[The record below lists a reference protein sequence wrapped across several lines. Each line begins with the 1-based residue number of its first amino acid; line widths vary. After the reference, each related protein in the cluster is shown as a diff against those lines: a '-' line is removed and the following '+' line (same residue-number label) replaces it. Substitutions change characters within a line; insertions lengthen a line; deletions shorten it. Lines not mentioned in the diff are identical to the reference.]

1 LSTSAQPNQRWND
14 RYTNRAIFENEGR
27 PFFVRFLDE
36 HLLKHKG
43 TEETEVDFSRN
54 LVLPPFLRVSSFSAF
69 IVTIETEPLFLHPMR
84 KSSIAWLLAA
94 ILFLLSFGFAQGTQS
109 PVPAPTAT
117 PPPAAAPQPSP
128 TTQPAQPQ
136 STPSPNRVEV
146 EPVEKDHQITPAE
159 AKELFRSVD
168 EILRFASKDT
178 GLPIKKKVKRTI
190 VSRAQVEKYIDT
202 KFKDDADRIRFE
214 RSELV
219 QKKFGLLPR
228 TFDLHSFL
236 VKLLTEQVAGYYDE
250 KTRTMNL
257 LDWNEPEM
265 QRPVMAHELTH
276 ALQDQSFNLEKMSKH
291 DEEIEKRG
299 LEDLE
304 GLIKSDEES
313 TCRSAV
319 LEGQA
324 MIVLLDYVLAP
335 QGGSV
340 EKTPQVVDLMQAS
353 MDKSRGSPV
362 FDSAPLLLQEEL
374 AFPYRQGMKFI
385 KDLLVAGGKQ
395 LAYTGVLGRLPETT
409 REIMEP
415 KEYLAGRRV
424 PPLLLPDLGFLK
436 KDYEPYD
443 AGAVGELDVSI
454 LLRIYADDTL
464 DKHLSPD
471 WRGGAYYAA
480 GRRGAKPTDRNSSGH
495 IGLFYVSK
503 WATEAA
509 AKEFAGI
516 YAAALPKRY
525 QSLRRVPADAAVPGL
540 DQYTSSDGPIFIQQT
555 GSIVVAV
562 ETFDEDA
569 AKKLIEA
576 GSKQADT
583 NLKE

>member
-1 LSTSAQPNQRWND
+1 MRKRSFKLLLAGLVFLLPLAFAQTTQPTTQPPAPPSAASPQQPASAAPSSTPQAAPSPAQP
-14 RYTNRAIFENEGR
+14 
-27 PFFVRFLDE
+27 P
-36 HLLKHKG
+36 
-43 TEETEVDFSRN
+43 
-54 LVLPPFLRVSSFSAF
+54 
-69 IVTIETEPLFLHPMR
+69 
-84 KSSIAWLLAA
+84 
-94 ILFLLSFGFAQGTQS
+94 
-109 PVPAPTAT
+109 
-117 PPPAAAPQPSP
+117 
-128 TTQPAQPQ
+128 QPAQPQ
-136 STPSPNRVEV
+136 PSATPSHRLEI

-190 VSRAQVEKYIDT
+190 VSRAQVEKYIGE

-228 TFDLHSFL
+228 TFDLHNFL
-236 VKLLTEQVAGYYDE
+236 IKLLTEQVAGYYDE

-257 LDWNEPEM
+257 LDWNEPDM

-276 ALQDQSFNLEKMSKH
+276 ALQDQSYNLEKMSKH

-299 LEDLE
+299 LEDLDE
-304 GLIKSDEES
+304 MIRNDEES
-313 TCRSAV
+313 TCRSSV

-335 QGGSV
+335 QDGSV
-340 EKTPQVVDLMQAS
+340 QKMPGIVDMMQAS

-385 KDLLVAGGKQ
+385 RDLLVAGGKQ
-395 LAYTGVLGRLPETT
+395 LAYTGVLSRMPQTS

-424 PPLLLPDLGFLK
+424 PALLLPDLGFLK

-443 AGAVGELDVSI
+443 AGAVGQLDVSI
-454 LLRIYADDTL
+454 LLRIYADEEM
-464 DKHLSPD
+464 DKRLSTE

-480 GRRGAKPTDRNSSGH
+480 GRRGAKPPDRNSTAH

-503 WATEAA
+503 WATVAA
-509 AKEFAGI
+509 AKEFAKT
-516 YAAALPKRY
+516 YADALPQRY
-525 QSLRRVPADAAVPGL
+525 ESLRRVTADSQASIPGR
-540 DQYTSSDGPIFIQQT
+540 DQYTSADGPIVIQQSGNT
-555 GSIVVAV
+555 VVAV
-562 ETFDEDA
+562 ESFEADLA
-569 AKKLIEA
+569 NKLIEA
-576 GSKQADT
+576 GLKQPREIAIH
-583 NLKE
+583 

>member
-1 LSTSAQPNQRWND
+1 
-14 RYTNRAIFENEGR
+14 
-27 PFFVRFLDE
+27 
-36 HLLKHKG
+36 
-43 TEETEVDFSRN
+43 
-54 LVLPPFLRVSSFSAF
+54 
-69 IVTIETEPLFLHPMR
+69 MR
-84 KSSIAWLLAA
+84 KRSFKFLLATF
-94 ILFLLSFGFAQGTQS
+94 IFLLPFGFAQTTPS
-109 PVPAPTAT
+109 APQ
-117 PPPAAAPQPSP
+117 PSPPAAAPSQAPQSSP
-128 TTQPAQPQ
+128 TPQSIQPALPPSNQ
-136 STPSPNRVEV
+136 SRNRVEV
-146 EPVEKDHQITPAE
+146 EPVEKIHQITPTE

-190 VSRAQVEKYIDT
+190 VSRPQVEKYIGD

-236 VKLLTEQVAGYYDE
+236 IKLLTEQVAGYYDE

-257 LDWNEPEM
+257 LDWNEPDM

-291 DEEIEKRG
+291 DEEVEKRG
-299 LEDLE
+299 LQDLVE
-304 GLIKSDEES
+304 LIRNDESS

-335 QGGSV
+335 QGQSV
-340 EKTPQVVDLMQAS
+340 EKMPQVVELMQAS

-385 KDLLVAGGKQ
+385 KDLLVAGGKP
-395 LAYTGVLGRLPETT
+395 LAYTGVLGRMPQTT
-409 REIMEP
+409 REIIEP

-424 PPLLLPDLGFLK
+424 PPLLLPDLSFLK

-443 AGAVGELDVSI
+443 AGAVGQLDVSI
-454 LLRIYADDTL
+454 LLRIYADETL
-464 DKHLSPD
+464 DKRLSTE

-480 GRRGAKPTDRNSSGH
+480 GRRGAKPPDRNSSAH
-495 IGLFYVSK
+495 IGLFYVSR

-509 AKEFAGI
+509 AQEFAKT
-516 YAAALPKRY
+516 YAGALPKRY
-525 QSLRRVPADAAVPGL
+525 ELLRRATADGNIPGRE
-540 DQYTSSDGPIFIQQT
+540 QYTSSDGLIFVQQT
-555 GSIVVAV
+555 GNVVVAV
-562 ETFDEDA
+562 ESFDEDA
-569 AKKLIEA
+569 ASKLIEA
-576 GSKQADT
+576 GLKQAGQMARQ
-583 NLKE
+583 

>member
-1 LSTSAQPNQRWND
+1 
-14 RYTNRAIFENEGR
+14 
-27 PFFVRFLDE
+27 
-36 HLLKHKG
+36 
-43 TEETEVDFSRN
+43 
-54 LVLPPFLRVSSFSAF
+54 
-69 IVTIETEPLFLHPMR
+69 
-84 KSSIAWLLAA
+84 
-94 ILFLLSFGFAQGTQS
+94 
-109 PVPAPTAT
+109 
-117 PPPAAAPQPSP
+117 
-128 TTQPAQPQ
+128 
-136 STPSPNRVEV
+136 
-146 EPVEKDHQITPAE
+146 
-159 AKELFRSVD
+159 
-168 EILRFASKDT
+168 
-178 GLPIKKKVKRTI
+178 
-190 VSRAQVEKYIDT
+190 VEKYIGE

-219 QKKFGLLPR
+219 EKKFGLLPR
-228 TFDLHSFL
+228 TFDLNGFL
-236 VKLLTEQVAGYYDE
+236 IKLLTEQVAGYYDE
-250 KTRTMNL
+250 KSRTMNL
-257 LDWNEPEM
+257 LDWNEPDM

-299 LEDLE
+299 LDDLD
-304 GLIKSDEES
+304 GLVRNDEES

-353 MDKSRGSPV
+353 MDKSRGSPI

-395 LAYTGVLGRLPETT
+395 LAYTGVLARMPQTS

-415 KEYLAGRRV
+415 KEYLAGHRV

-454 LLRIYADDTL
+454 LLRVYADEDL
-464 DKHLSPD
+464 DKRLSTE

-480 GRRGAKPTDRNSSGH
+480 GRRGAKPSDRNSTAH
-495 IGLFYVSK
+495 IGLFYVSR

-509 AKEFAGI
+509 AKEFAKT

-525 QSLRRVPADAAVPGL
+525 GSLHRTPEGAAALGR
-540 DQYTSSDGPIFIQQT
+540 DSYSSSDGPIFIQQT
-555 GSIVVAV
+555 ANIVVAV
-562 ETFDEDA
+562 ESFDEEA
-569 AKKLIEA
+569 ATKLIEA
-576 GSKQADT
+576 GLKQAEKSLASGSFSVFNR
-583 NLKE
+583 NLKGPRESSAAASR

>member
-1 LSTSAQPNQRWND
+1 
-14 RYTNRAIFENEGR
+14 
-27 PFFVRFLDE
+27 
-36 HLLKHKG
+36 
-43 TEETEVDFSRN
+43 
-54 LVLPPFLRVSSFSAF
+54 
-69 IVTIETEPLFLHPMR
+69 MR
-84 KSSIAWLLAA
+84 KLSIALLPV
-94 ILFLLSFGFAQGTQS
+94 ILLSFALSGFAQTTQS
-109 PVPAPTAT
+109 TPSSPSAT
-117 PPPAAAPQPSP
+117 PQLPPAAAPSP
-128 TTQPAQPQ
+128 TPAVQPQ
-136 STPSPNRVEV
+136 STPSRNRVEV
-146 EPVEKDHQITPAE
+146 EPVEKIHQITPAE

-190 VSRAQVEKYIDT
+190 VSRPQVEKYIGD

-236 VKLLTEQVAGYYDE
+236 IKLLTEQVAGYYDE

-257 LDWNEPEM
+257 LDWNEPDM

-276 ALQDQSFNLEKMSKH
+276 ALQDQSFNLAKMTKH
-291 DEEIEKRG
+291 DEEVEKRG
-299 LEDLE
+299 LDDLD
-304 GLIKSDEES
+304 GLISNDEES
-313 TCRSAV
+313 TCRSSV

-395 LAYTGVLGRLPETT
+395 LAYTGVLARMPQTT
-409 REIMEP
+409 REIMES

-443 AGAVGELDVSI
+443 AGAVGQLDVSI
-454 LLRIYADDTL
+454 LLRIYADETL
-464 DKHLSPD
+464 DKRLSTE
-471 WRGGAYYAA
+471 WRGGSYYAA
-480 GRRGAKPTDRNSSGH
+480 GRKGAKPTDRNSSAH

-503 WATEAA
+503 WATEVAA
-509 AKEFAGI
+509 HEFAKT
-516 YAAALPKRY
+516 YAGALSKRY
-525 QSLRRVPADAAVPGL
+525 DSLRHVAANENLPGR
-540 DQYTSSDGPIFIQQT
+540 DQYTSADGPIFIQQT
-555 GSIVVAV
+555 GNVVVAV
-562 ETFDEDA
+562 ESFDEDV

-576 GSKQADT
+576 GLKQTGA
-583 NLKE
+583 LARQ

>member
-1 LSTSAQPNQRWND
+1 MRKLSFA
-14 RYTNRAIFENEGR
+14 
-27 PFFVRFLDE
+27 
-36 HLLKHKG
+36 
-43 TEETEVDFSRN
+43 
-54 LVLPPFLRVSSFSAF
+54 VLP
-69 IVTIETEPLFLHPMR
+69 
-84 KSSIAWLLAA
+84 A
-94 ILFLLSFGFAQGTQS
+94 ILLFGLLFGFAQNT
-109 PVPAPTAT
+109 PPT
-117 PPPAAAPQPSP
+117 PQPNPPAASAPQEPSP
-128 TTQPAQPQ
+128 SPSPQLPQSTPPAQPQ
-136 STPSPNRVEV
+136 STPRPNRVEIEPV
-146 EPVEKDHQITPAE
+146 EPEEKDHQITPAE

-168 EILRFASKDT
+168 EILRFASQDT

-190 VSRAQVEKYIDT
+190 VSRAQVEKYIGD

-299 LEDLE
+299 LDDLPA
-304 GLIKSDEES
+304 LISNDEES
-313 TCRSAV
+313 TCRSSV

-353 MDKSRGSPV
+353 MDKGRGSPV

-385 KDLLVAGGKQ
+385 RDLLVAGGKQ
-395 LAYTGVLGRLPETT
+395 LAYKGVLERMPQTT
-409 REIMEP
+409 REIIEP
-415 KEYLAGRRV
+415 AEYLAGHQV

-443 AGAVGELDVSI
+443 AGAVGQLDVSI
-454 LLRIYADDTL
+454 LLRIYADDAT
-464 DKHLSPD
+464 DKRLSPE
-471 WRGGAYYAA
+471 WRGGSYYAA
-480 GRRGAKPTDRNSSGH
+480 GRRGVKPPDRNSSAH

-503 WATEAA
+503 WATDMA
-509 AKEFAGI
+509 AKEFAKT
-516 YAAALPKRY
+516 YAGALPKRY
-525 QSLRRVPADAAVPGL
+525 TSLRRVAADAALPGR
-540 DQYTSSDGPIFIQQT
+540 DQYMSSDGLILIQQT
-555 GSIVVAV
+555 GNVVVAV
-562 ETFDEDA
+562 ESFDEDA

-576 GSKQADT
+576 GLKQAEKGQEF
-583 NLKE
+583 NQ

>member
-1 LSTSAQPNQRWND
+1 
-14 RYTNRAIFENEGR
+14 
-27 PFFVRFLDE
+27 
-36 HLLKHKG
+36 
-43 TEETEVDFSRN
+43 
-54 LVLPPFLRVSSFSAF
+54 
-69 IVTIETEPLFLHPMR
+69 MR
-84 KSSIAWLLAA
+84 KRSFKLLLASLA
-94 ILFLLSFGFAQGTQS
+94 FFSSLGFAQTTQ
-109 PVPAPTAT
+109 PTPQPTT
-117 PPPAAAPQPSP
+117 PPPVASPQQTPPAASSPTPQTVPQPEPS
-128 TTQPAQPQ
+128 A
-136 STPSPNRVEV
+136 TPSHRLEVEPV

-168 EILRFASKDT
+168 EVLHFASKDT

-190 VSRAQVEKYIDT
+190 VSRAQVEKYVGE

-228 TFDLHSFL
+228 TFDLHNFL
-236 VKLLTEQVAGYYDE
+236 IKLLTEQVAGYYDE

-257 LDWNEPEM
+257 LDWNEPDM

-276 ALQDQSFNLEKMSKH
+276 ALQDQSYDLAKMSKR
-291 DEEIEKRG
+291 DEEIEKHG
-299 LEDLE
+299 LEDLDEMIRNDE
-304 GLIKSDEES
+304 GS

-335 QGGSV
+335 QDGSV
-340 EKTPQVVDLMQAS
+340 QKMPAIVDMMQAS

-385 KDLLVAGGKQ
+385 RDLLVAGGKE
-395 LAYTGVLGRLPETT
+395 LAYTGVLARMPQTS

-424 PPLLLPDLGFLK
+424 PALLLPDLGFLK

-443 AGAVGELDVSI
+443 AGAVGQLDVSI
-454 LLRIYADDTL
+454 LLRTYADEEM
-464 DKHLSPD
+464 DKRLSTA

-480 GRRGAKPTDRNSSGH
+480 GRRGAKPPDRNSSAH

-503 WATEAA
+503 WATEEAA
-509 AKEFAGI
+509 QEFAKVYG
-516 YAAALPKRY
+516 AALPTRY
-525 QSLRRVPADAAVPGL
+525 KELHRVHGYAPETLQWASA
-540 DQYTSSDGPIFIQQT
+540 DGPIFIQQT
-555 GSIVVAV
+555 GNAVVAV
-562 ETFDEDA
+562 ESFDEDS

-576 GSKQADT
+576 GMKQAAG
-583 NLKE
+583 K

>member
-1 LSTSAQPNQRWND
+1 
-14 RYTNRAIFENEGR
+14 
-27 PFFVRFLDE
+27 
-36 HLLKHKG
+36 
-43 TEETEVDFSRN
+43 
-54 LVLPPFLRVSSFSAF
+54 
-69 IVTIETEPLFLHPMR
+69 MR
-84 KSSIAWLLAA
+84 KLSLAWLLATL
-94 ILFLLSFGFAQGTQS
+94 LFCLSFGFAQN
-109 PVPAPTAT
+109 PAPSSTPAAT
-117 PPPAAAPQPSP
+117 PQQQPSAPAAASP
-128 TTQPAQPQ
+128 TPATQPDQPAQPQ
-136 STPSPNRVEV
+136 GTPSPNRVEV
-146 EPVEKDHQITPAE
+146 EPVETIHQITPAE

-190 VSRAQVEKYIDT
+190 VSRPQVEKYVGD

-219 QKKFGLLPR
+219 EKKFGLLPR

-236 VKLLTEQVAGYYDE
+236 IKLLTEQVAGYYDE

-291 DEEIEKRG
+291 DEEVEKHG
-299 LEDLE
+299 LDDLDE
-304 GLIKSDEES
+304 LIRNDEAS

-340 EKTPQVVDLMQAS
+340 EKTPQVVDLMQSS

-362 FDSAPLLLQEEL
+362 FDSAPLLLQEQL
-374 AFPYRQGMKFI
+374 AFPYRQGMQFI

-395 LAYTGVLGRLPETT
+395 LAYTGVLGRMPQTT

-424 PPLLLPDLGFLK
+424 PPLLLPDMDFLK

-443 AGAVGELDVSI
+443 AGAVGQLDVSL
-454 LLRIYADDTL
+454 LLRIYADEKV
-464 DKHLSPD
+464 DKQLSPE
-471 WRGGAYYAA
+471 WRGGSYYAA
-480 GRRGAKPTDRNSSGH
+480 GRRGAKPPDRNSSAH

-509 AKEFAGI
+509 AQEFAKV
-516 YAAALPKRY
+516 YAGALPKRY
-525 QSLRRVPADAAVPGL
+525 ADLHRTHPSTGWVPGRAVY
-540 DQYTSSDGPIFIQQT
+540 DSSDGLIFIQQT
-555 GSIVVAV
+555 GNAVVAV
-562 ETFDEDA
+562 ESFDEA
-569 AKKLIEA
+569 NAGKLIEA
-576 GSKQADT
+576 GLRQAA
-583 NLKE
+583 K

>member
-1 LSTSAQPNQRWND
+1 MS
-14 RYTNRAIFENEGR
+14 
-27 PFFVRFLDE
+27 V
-36 HLLKHKG
+36 
-43 TEETEVDFSRN
+43 
-54 LVLPPFLRVSSFSAF
+54 
-69 IVTIETEPLFLHPMR
+69 EPLSIFLMR
-84 KSSIAWLLAA
+84 KRSFKLLLAA
-94 ILFLLSFGFAQGTQS
+94 LIFLLPFGFAQ
-109 PVPAPTAT
+109 
-117 PPPAAAPQPSP
+117 
-128 TTQPAQPQ
+128 TTQPTPTPAAPAAGTPQQQPSIPQASPTPPSAQPQ
-136 STPSPNRVEV
+136 ATPSHRLEV
-146 EPVEKDHQITPAE
+146 EPVEKVHQITPEE

-168 EILRFASKDT
+168 EILHFASKDT

-190 VSRAQVEKYIDT
+190 VSRPQVEKYVGD

-219 QKKFGLLPR
+219 EKKFGLLPR

-236 VKLLTEQVAGYYDE
+236 IKLLTEQVAGYYDE

-291 DEEIEKRG
+291 DEEVEKHG
-299 LEDLE
+299 LDNL
-304 GLIKSDEES
+304 DELVRNDEAS

-335 QGGSV
+335 QGQSV
-340 EKTPQVVDLMQAS
+340 EKMPQVVDLMQDS

-385 KDLLVAGGKQ
+385 KDLLIAGGKQ
-395 LAYTGVLGRLPETT
+395 LAYTGVLGRMPQTT

-415 KEYLAGRRV
+415 KEYLAEHRV
-424 PPLLLPDLGFLK
+424 PPLLLPDLNFLK

-443 AGAVGELDVSI
+443 AGAVGQLDVSL
-454 LLRIYADDTL
+454 LLRIYADEKI
-464 DKHLSPD
+464 DKHLSPE

-480 GRRGAKPTDRNSSGH
+480 GRRGAKPPDRNSSAH
-495 IGLFYVSK
+495 IGLYYISK
-503 WATEAA
+503 WTTEEAA
-509 AKEFAGI
+509 QEFART
-516 YAAALPKRY
+516 YADALPKRY
-525 QSLRRVPADAAVPGL
+525 ESLRHVTNQGNVPGL
-540 DQYTSSDGPIFIQQT
+540 NQYNSSDGLIFIQQT
-555 GSIVVAV
+555 GNAVVAV
-562 ETFDEDA
+562 ESFDEDS

-576 GSKQADT
+576 GLKQVE
-583 NLKE
+583 K

>member
-1 LSTSAQPNQRWND
+1 MSARSE
-14 RYTNRAIFENEGR
+14 A
-27 PFFVRFLDE
+27 
-36 HLLKHKG
+36 KG
-43 TEETEVDFSRN
+43 FSR
-54 LVLPPFLRVSSFSAF
+54 LQQRGQKFVA
-69 IVTIETEPLFLHPMR
+69 TINMEPLLIDPMR
-84 KSSIAWLLAA
+84 KLSRALLPA
-94 ILFLLSFGFAQGTQS
+94 ILLFCLFGFAQTVQPTPPQPTPSPASTPQQS
-109 PVPAPTAT
+109 PPSVP
-117 PPPAAAPQPSP
+117 PQPSATP
-128 TTQPAQPQ
+128 QPGPPPAQPQ
-136 STPSPNRVEV
+136 SAPSRNRVEV
-146 EPVEKDHQITPAE
+146 EQVEKIHQITPAE

-190 VSRAQVEKYIDT
+190 VSRPQVEKYIGD

-236 VKLLTEQVAGYYDE
+236 IKLLTEQVAGYYDE

-291 DEEIEKRG
+291 DDEIEKRG
-299 LEDLE
+299 LEDLD
-304 GLIKSDEES
+304 GLIRNDEES

-335 QGGSV
+335 QGQSV
-340 EKTPQVVDLMQAS
+340 EKMPQVVEMMQSS

-385 KDLLVAGGKQ
+385 KDLLVAGGKP
-395 LAYTGVLGRLPETT
+395 LAYTGVLGRMPQTT

-424 PPLLLPDLGFLK
+424 PPLLLPDLSFLK

-443 AGAVGELDVSI
+443 AGAVGQLDVSI
-454 LLRIYADDTL
+454 LLRIYADEAL
-464 DKHLSPD
+464 DKRLSTE

-480 GRRGAKPTDRNSSGH
+480 GRRGAKPPDRNSSAH

-509 AKEFAGI
+509 AQEFART
-516 YAAALPKRY
+516 YAGALPRRY
-525 QSLRRVPADAAVPGL
+525 ASLRRAPADAGVPGR
-540 DQYTSSDGPIFIQQT
+540 DQYTSSDGPVFIQQT
-555 GSIVVAV
+555 GNVVVAV
-562 ETFDEDA
+562 ESFDEDA
-569 AKKLIEA
+569 ASKLIEA
-576 GSKQADT
+576 GLKQAG
-583 NLKE
+583 EMARR

>member
-1 LSTSAQPNQRWND
+1 LICEDLRDQRQV
-14 RYTNRAIFENEGR
+14 
-27 PFFVRFLDE
+27 FFPGAT
-36 HLLKHKG
+36 LL
-43 TEETEVDFSRN
+43 F
-54 LVLPPFLRVSSFSAF
+54 
-69 IVTIETEPLFLHPMR
+69 VTIEDGAAVYPLKMR
-84 KSSIAWLLAA
+84 KRSFKLLLAG
-94 ILFLLSFGFAQGTQS
+94 LVFLLPLGFAQTRQ
-109 PVPAPTAT
+109 PTPQPPAP
-117 PPPAAAPQPSP
+117 PSAAAPQQPAPAVPSPTPQAVPSPQPSP
-128 TTQPAQPQ
+128 TPQAQPQ
-136 STPSPNRVEV
+136 GTPSPNRVEV
-146 EPVEKDHQITPAE
+146 EPVEKDHQITPEE

-178 GLPIKKKVKRTI
+178 GLPIRKKVKRTI
-190 VSRAQVEKYIDT
+190 VSRAQVEKYIGE

-228 TFDLHSFL
+228 TFDLHGFL
-236 VKLLTEQVAGYYDE
+236 IKLLTEQVAGYYDE

-257 LDWNEPEM
+257 LDWNEPDM

-276 ALQDQSFNLEKMSKH
+276 ALQDQSYNLEKMSKH

-299 LEDLE
+299 LENLDE
-304 GLIKSDEES
+304 MIRNDEES
-313 TCRSAV
+313 TCRSSV

-335 QGGSV
+335 QDGSV
-340 EKTPQVVDLMQAS
+340 EKMPGIVDMMQAS

-385 KDLLVAGGKQ
+385 RDLLVAGGKQ
-395 LAYTGVLGRLPETT
+395 LAYTGVLARMPQTT

-415 KEYLAGRRV
+415 KEYLAGHRV
-424 PPLLLPDLGFLK
+424 PALLLPDLSFLK

-443 AGAVGELDVSI
+443 AGAVGQLDVSI
-454 LLRIYADDTL
+454 LLRTYGDEEQ
-464 DKHLSPD
+464 DKRLSTE

-480 GRRGAKPTDRNSSGH
+480 GRRGAKPLDRNSTAH
-495 IGLFYVSK
+495 IGLFYVSR

-509 AKEFAGI
+509 AQEFAKV
-516 YAAALPKRY
+516 YAAALPIRY
-525 QSLRRVPADAAVPGL
+525 KEIRRLHGDDTEPQRH
-540 DQYTSSDGPIFIQQT
+540 QYASADGPIFIQQT
-555 GSIVVAV
+555 GNMVVAV
-562 ETFDEDA
+562 ESFDEDS

-576 GSKQADT
+576 GLKQAEQ
-583 NLKE
+583 K